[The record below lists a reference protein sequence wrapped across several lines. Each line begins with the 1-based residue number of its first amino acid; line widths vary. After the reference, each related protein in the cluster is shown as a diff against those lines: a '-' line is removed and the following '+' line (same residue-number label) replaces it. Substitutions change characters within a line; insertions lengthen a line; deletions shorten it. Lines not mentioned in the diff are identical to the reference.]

1 MDLFDAGETA
11 ARLPYAALADAIG
24 EVALARSSGAV
35 QAPPRLALPLLA
47 KPGAVL
53 LVMPASDEELAITK
67 LVTVHPENPGHGRP
81 TIQGEVV
88 VMEASTGT
96 RLGLL
101 DGATVTARRTAA
113 LSLLAARELAPRPDG
128 PLLIVGAGAQGR
140 SHLEAFREGLGVSKV
155 FVASRTPAGAE
166 SLAAR
171 AEDLGMEATVVAD
184 PAAALAEASLVVTA
198 TTSRQPVLP
207 DGVAEGTFVAAVG
220 SFEPEA
226 AELPPSLISNAMV
239 VVDTMEGARE
249 EAGDL
254 IRAEKAGAFR
264 WADAAEFEEFV
275 RGRERPTGT
284 VVFKS
289 VGHSLWDLAAART
302 AFPR

>member
-1 MDLFDAGETA
+1 METFDATETA
-11 ARLPYAALADAIG
+11 ARLPYAALADAIRR
-24 EVALARSSGAV
+24 VALARHSDTV
-35 QAPPRLALPLLA
+35 QAPPRLALPLA
-47 KPGAVL
+47 NRSVL
-53 LVMPASDEELAITK
+53 LVMPASDGELAITK
-67 LVTVHPENPGHGRP
+67 LVTVHPENPGRGRP

-113 LSLLAARELAPRPDG
+113 LSLLAARELAPHPDG

-140 SHLEAFREGLGVSKV
+140 SHLEAFHEGLGISKV
-155 FVASRTPAGAE
+155 FVASRTSAGAE
-166 SLAAR
+166 SLVAR

-184 PAAALAEASLVVTA
+184 PSEALAEVRLVVTV
-198 TTSRQPVLP
+198 TTSREPVLP
-207 DGVAEGTFVAAVG
+207 GAVAEGTFVAAVG
-220 SFEPEA
+220 SFEPGA
-226 AELPPSLISNAMV
+226 AELPPELFSGATV
-239 VVDTMEGARE
+239 VVDTMEGAKE

-254 IRAEKAGAFR
+254 IQAEEAGAFR
-264 WADAAEFEEFV
+264 WEDAMELEEIL
-275 RGRERPTGT
+275 RGRGRPSGAA
-284 VVFKS
+284 VFKS

>member
-1 MDLFDAGETA
+1 VTRIFDAEETA
-11 ARLPYAALADAIG
+11 ALLPYPALADSIRD
-24 EVALARSSGAV
+24 VALARSSGVV
-35 QAPPRLALPLLA
+35 QAPPRLALPL
-47 KPGAVL
+47 PNRAVL
-53 LVMPASDEELAITK
+53 LVMPASDRDLAITK

-81 TIQGEVV
+81 TIQGEVI
-88 VMEASTGT
+88 VMEASTGA

-101 DGATVTARRTAA
+101 EGATVTARRTAA
-113 LSLLAARELAPRPDG
+113 LSLLAARELAPHPDG
-128 PLLIVGAGAQGR
+128 PLLIVGAGTQGR
-140 SHLEAFREGLGVSKV
+140 SHLEAFREGLGVSRV

-171 AEDLGMEATVVAD
+171 AEDLGMEATVVVD
-184 PAAALAEASLVVTA
+184 PGEALADASLVVTA
-198 TTSRQPVLP
+198 TTSREPVLP
-207 DGVAEGTFVAAVG
+207 GAVAAGTFVAAVG

-226 AELPPSLISNAMV
+226 AELPPGLVSGATV

-254 IRAEKAGAFR
+254 IQAEKTGAFR
-264 WADAAEFEEFV
+264 WEDATELEGSL
-275 RGRERPTGT
+275 RGRDRPSGT

>member
-1 MDLFDAGETA
+1 MTRIFDAEETA
-11 ARLPYAALADAIG
+11 ARLPYPDLADSIRD
-24 EVALARSSGAV
+24 VALSRSSGAV
-35 QAPPRLALPLLA
+35 QAPPRLVLPL
-47 KPGAVL
+47 PDGAVL
-53 LVMPASDEELAITK
+53 LVMPAADGDLAITK
-67 LVTVHPENPGHGRP
+67 LVTVHPENPGRGLP

-128 PLLIVGAGAQGR
+128 PLLIVGAGTQGR
-140 SHLEAFREGLGVSKV
+140 SPLEAFREGLGVSEAYV
-155 FVASRTPAGAE
+155 SSRTRESAEALAGHAE
-166 SLAAR
+166 TLGMDAAVVS
-171 AEDLGMEATVVAD
+171 DLG
-184 PAAALAEASLVVTA
+184 AALAEAGLVVTA
-198 TTSRQPVLP
+198 TTSREPVLP
-207 DGVAEGTFVAAVG
+207 DRVTEGTFVAAVG
-220 SFEPEA
+220 SFQPEA
-226 AELPPSLISNAMV
+226 AELPPGMISNATV
-239 VVDTMEGARE
+239 VVDTMEGAGE

-254 IRAEKAGAFR
+254 IQAEKASAFR
-264 WADAAEFEEFV
+264 WADATELEEV
-275 RGRERPTGT
+275 LRGQERPSGT

>member
-1 MDLFDAGETA
+1 MEILDATETA
-11 ARLPYAALADAIG
+11 ARLPYAALADAIRG
-24 EVALARSSGAV
+24 VALARHSDTV
-35 QAPPRLALPLLA
+35 QAPPRLALPL
-47 KPGAVL
+47 PNRSVL
-53 LVMPASDEELAITK
+53 LVMPASDGELAITK

-140 SHLEAFREGLGVSKV
+140 SHLEAFREGLGISKV
-155 FVASRTPAGAE
+155 FVASRTPAGAK
-166 SLAAR
+166 SLVAR
-171 AEDLGMEATVVAD
+171 AENLGMEATVVAD
-184 PAAALAEASLVVTA
+184 PVEALAEVGLVVTA
-198 TTSRQPVLP
+198 TTSREPVLP
-207 DGVAEGTFVAAVG
+207 GTVAEGTFVAAVG
-220 SFEPEA
+220 SFEPGA
-226 AELPPSLISNAMV
+226 AELPPELFSGATV

-254 IRAEKAGAFR
+254 IQAEEAGAFR
-264 WADAAEFEEFV
+264 WEDAVELEEIL
-275 RGRERPTGT
+275 RGRGRPSGA

>member
-1 MDLFDAGETA
+1 METFDATETA
-11 ARLPYAALADAIG
+11 ARLPYAALADAIRR
-24 EVALARSSGAV
+24 VALARHSDTV
-35 QAPPRLALPLLA
+35 QAPPRLALPLA
-47 KPGAVL
+47 NRSVL
-53 LVMPASDEELAITK
+53 LVMPASDGELAITK
-67 LVTVHPENPGHGRP
+67 LVTVHPDNPGRGRP

-113 LSLLAARELAPRPDG
+113 LSLLAARELAPHPDG

-140 SHLEAFREGLGVSKV
+140 SHLEAFHEGLGISKV
-155 FVASRTPAGAE
+155 FVASRTSAGAE
-166 SLAAR
+166 SLVAR

-184 PAAALAEASLVVTA
+184 PSEALAEVRLVVTV
-198 TTSRQPVLP
+198 TTSREPVLP
-207 DGVAEGTFVAAVG
+207 GAVAEGTFVAAVG
-220 SFEPEA
+220 SFEPGA
-226 AELPPSLISNAMV
+226 AELPPELFSGATV
-239 VVDTMEGARE
+239 VVDTMEGAKE

-254 IRAEKAGAFR
+254 IQAEEAGAFR
-264 WADAAEFEEFV
+264 WEDAMELEEIL
-275 RGRERPTGT
+275 RGRGRPSGAA
-284 VVFKS
+284 VFKS

>member
-1 MDLFDAGETA
+1 MDFLDAGETA

-24 EVALARSSGAV
+24 EVALARSSNAV
-35 QAPPRLALPLLA
+35 QAPPRLALPL
-47 KPGAVL
+47 PDGSVL
-53 LVMPASDEELAITK
+53 LVMPAADADLVITK
-67 LVTVHPENPGHGRP
+67 LVTVHPQNPGRGLP

-113 LSLLAARELAPRPDG
+113 LSLLAARELAPNPGG

-140 SHLEAFREGLGVSKV
+140 SHLEAFREGLGVSE
-155 FVASRTPAGAE
+155 AYISSRTRESAE

-171 AEDLGMEATVVAD
+171 AQDLGMDATVVEDPEEAQAD
-184 PAAALAEASLVVTA
+184 ASLVVTA
-198 TTSRQPVLP
+198 TTSREPVLP
-207 DGVAEGTFVAAVG
+207 VGVTEGTFVAAVG
-220 SFEPEA
+220 SFQPEA
-226 AELPPSLISNAMV
+226 AELPPDLVANATV

-264 WADAAEFEEFV
+264 WSDATELEEFL
-275 RGRERPTGT
+275 RGRDRPSGT
-284 VVFKS
+284 IVFKS